1 MLYTPSCLAYL
12 DVWFVLT
19 IFTFG
24 VCTHLLLLTTIFI
37 RRKFGLCSYDFLRSV
52 CMQLF
57 PLITI
62 FYSPEKNML
71 QLKIS
76 ASGTCSHPLH
86 PSKSKNRPTHI
97 QRIPSNSSRD
107 YRNQSDR
114 AHERAVNP
122 PVRSRRRTGIP
133 VRLNNPRMIS
143 KKPMIL
149 IGQIKSSEIENQIGV
164 QLSGCRREHRRVCPV
179 IAL

>member
-1 MLYTPSCLAYL
+1 M
-12 DVWFVLT
+12 V
-19 IFTFG
+19 
-24 VCTHLLLLTTIFI
+24 
-37 RRKFGLCSYDFLRSV
+37 CSYDFHVWCLHAFAS
-52 CMQLF
+52 
-57 PLITI
+57 INNNI
-62 FYSPEKNML
+62 YSPEIWPLFLRFFTFCLHATVSINNNILFAGKKIL

-107 YRNQSDR
+107 YRNQYDR

-122 PVRSRRRTGIP
+122 PVRSRRRTGIL

-149 IGQIKSSEIENQIGV
+149 IGQRESSEIESQIGV
-164 QLSGCRREHRRVCPV
+164 QLSGYRREHRRVCPV

>member
-1 MLYTPSCLAYL
+1 M
-12 DVWFVLT
+12 V
-19 IFTFG
+19 
-24 VCTHLLLLTTIFI
+24 
-37 RRKFGLCSYDFLRSV
+37 CSYDFHVWCLHAFASINNNIYSPEIWPLFLRFLRFVS
-52 CMQLF
+52 MQLF

-62 FYSPEKNML
+62 FYSPEKNIL

-97 QRIPSNSSRD
+97 QRTPSNSSRD

-122 PVRSRRRTGIP
+122 PVRSLRRTGTL
-133 VRLNNPRMIS
+133 VRLNSPRMIS

-149 IGQIKSSEIENQIGV
+149 IGQIESSEIESQIGV
-164 QLSGCRREHRRVCPV
+164 QLNECQREHRRVCPV